1 MANQS
6 EMDFCELHLSG
17 EAFQQRYG
25 RMKKLATVTLG
36 CKVNQYET
44 QALIELFEQEGYET
58 VSADEPT
65 DVFMINT
72 CTVTSMS
79 DRKSR
84 QMIRR
89 ARKLN
94 PQAVVAVTGCYAQ
107 LSPDKIQQIEGVQ
120 VVAGTN
126 NRHQLVDAVQA
137 VRPDQES
144 PILLVK
150 PHETGEVFESLSVN
164 TTREMTRAYVKIQD
178 GCNQF
183 CSYCIIPY
191 ARGAI
196 RSRPQDEAVNEVKR
210 LVAKGFQEV
219 VLTGI
224 HLASYGKEWQQPL
237 ALISLMESLDSISG
251 LKRLRLGS
259 LEPTLMQKDVV
270 ERIMTLNTL
279 CHHFHLSLQS
289 GCDKTLKAMN
299 RRYTTEDYREAVEN
313 IRRRAPQAAITTD
326 VIVGFPGETEED
338 FQHSIDFVQEI
349 GFADVHVFRYS
360 PREGTPAARYR
371 EQLSESV
378 KNRRSDRLIQAVAFM
393 KHQYLMKFYHQ
404 KVEVLVE
411 QKCQA
416 NPAWMEGHTSHYIK
430 VLIPHDAALLH
441 RLVTVEIRHV
451 ESACCRGI
459 PVA

>member
-6 EMDFCELHLSG
+6 EMTVCELHLSRD
-17 EAFQQRYG
+17 AFQMTYG
-25 RMKKLATVTLG
+25 RRKKLATITLG

-58 VSADEPT
+58 VSVDEPT
-65 DVFMINT
+65 DVFLINT

-94 PQAVVAVTGCYAQ
+94 PRAVVAVTGCYAQ
-107 LSPDKIQQIEGVQ
+107 LSPDEVQQIEGVH
-120 VVAGTN
+120 VVSGTSD
-126 NRHQLVDAVQA
+126 RHRLVDAVQA

-144 PILLVK
+144 PILLVT
-150 PHETGEVFESLSVN
+150 PHEAGESFESLSVN
-164 TTREMTRAYVKIQD
+164 KTREMTRAYVKIQD

-196 RSRPQDEAVNEVKR
+196 RSRPKDEVVNEVKR
-210 LVAKGFQEV
+210 LVANGFQEV
-219 VLTGI
+219 VITGI

-251 LKRLRLGS
+251 LGRLRLGS

-289 GCDKTLKAMN
+289 GCDRTLKAMN
-299 RRYTTEDYREAVEN
+299 RRYTTEDYWLAVEN
-313 IRRRAPQAAITTD
+313 IRRWAPHAAITTD
-326 VIVGFPGETEED
+326 VIVGFPGESEED
-338 FQHSIDFVQEI
+338 FQQTFDFVKKVA
-349 GFADVHVFRYS
+349 FADVHVFRYS

-371 EQLSESV
+371 EQVSESV
-378 KNRRSDRLIQAVAFM
+378 KSRRSDQLIQAVAHM
-393 KHQYLMKFYHQ
+393 KHQYLMRFYQQ
-404 KVEVLVE
+404 KVEVLIE
-411 QKCQA
+411 QKCQT
-416 NPAWMEGHTSHYIK
+416 NPGWMEGHTPHYIK
-430 VLIPHDAALLH
+430 VLIPYDAALLH
-441 RLVTVEIRHV
+441 RRVTVEIRQI

>member
-6 EMDFCELHLSG
+6 ETAFCELHLTR
-17 EAFQQRYG
+17 EAFQKRYG

-44 QALIELFEQEGYET
+44 QALIELFEQAGYVT
-58 VSADEPT
+58 VSVDEPT
-65 DVFMINT
+65 DVFLINT

-107 LSPDKIQQIEGVQ
+107 LSPDEVQKIEGVQ

-126 NRHQLVDAVQA
+126 DRHRLVDAVQA
-137 VRPDQES
+137 VRPDQER

-150 PHETGEVFESLSVN
+150 PHEAGEAFESLSVN
-164 TTREMTRAYVKIQD
+164 ATREMTRAYVKIQD

-191 ARGAI
+191 ARGTI
-196 RSRPQDEAVNEVKR
+196 RSRSQDETVSEVKR
-210 LVAKGFQEV
+210 LVANGFQEV

-237 ALISLMESLDSISG
+237 ALISLMESLDVISG

-259 LEPTLMQKDVV
+259 LEPSLMQKDAV
-270 ERIMTLNTL
+270 ERIMTLHTL

-299 RRYTTEDYREAVEN
+299 RRYTIEDYRLAVEN
-313 IRRRAPQAAITTD
+313 IRRWEPHAAITTD
-326 VIVGFPGETEED
+326 VIVGFPGETDED
-338 FQHSIDFVQEI
+338 FRQTIDFVQEI

-371 EQLSESV
+371 QQVSESV
-378 KNRRSDRLIQAVAFM
+378 KSRRSDRLIQAAAFM
-393 KHQYLMKFYHQ
+393 KQQYLLKFHQQ

-411 QKCQA
+411 QKCQTD
-416 NPAWMEGHTSHYIK
+416 PAWMEGHTSHYIK
-430 VLIPHDAALLH
+430 VLIPYDASLLH
-441 RLVTVEIRHV
+441 RLVTVEIQHV
-451 ESACCRGI
+451 ESAWCRGI